1 MIVKFLHLF
10 KHWTFSINRDLK
22 EYFRPVIFG
31 LQKQYSEMRVAVRVA
46 IVQHSCQIKG
56 PENTSQLTAMCY
68 LDHLRYCVRK
78 DLVNVPLYLPK
89 PIPDVLAIH
98 FTVQRVLM

>member
-46 IVQHSCQIKG
+46 IVQHSCQIK
-56 PENTSQLTAMCY
+56 
-68 LDHLRYCVRK
+68 VRK
-78 DLVNVPLYLPK
+78 FSYLENCGIAVPTNTHFFLLYFFFFFGIK
-89 PIPDVLAIH
+89 TA
-98 FTVQRVLM
+98 